1 MKKLQILLFILLF
14 NVVAKAA
21 NQYLYRVH
29 VGSYKVTESPEAIKS
44 LPEVKKYMLPEGYHC
59 FFSGGYY
66 IYFKGALERL
76 KDIHK
81 KGFKKATIRVY
92 KNEKLILL
100 MDGLNH
106 IEEESINPT
115 PIPENE
121 ILDKQIFSLSKK
133 WTLRNRADFYREMI
147 IPSLTDTT
155 GYKPKN
161 ENLES
166 NWKFNL
172 NIFGQL
178 GWQKKS
184 SSAKDPHKEKIK
196 NKEENENTEEEE
208 EEEEE
213 IYDKAL
219 MAAIEEGIVEEKAE
233 EVIEENDENIELSDQ
248 FIPDENPVFKIYLA
262 SVKTGGIVPT
272 KIKYVPDIVYTYEK
286 KALTLYTVGYYVS
299 SAKAQADLAIYRDK
313 GFYNAKIIGI
323 YKTIVVS
330 QDIADEILSR
340 VQQEK

>member
-1 MKKLQILLFILLF
+1 MLLICEKDSL
-14 NVVAKAA
+14 
-21 NQYLYRVH
+21 
-29 VGSYKVTESPEAIKS
+29 STETA
-44 LPEVKKYMLPEGYHC
+44 
-59 FFSGGYY
+59 SG
-66 IYFKGALERL
+66 L
-76 KDIHK
+76 HK

-115 PIPENE
+115 TIPENE
-121 ILDKQIFSLSKK
+121 ILDKQIFSLSRK

-184 SSAKDPHKEKIK
+184 SSAKDPQKEKIK
-196 NKEENENTEEEE
+196 ARLKKD
-208 EEEEE
+208 
-213 IYDKAL
+213 YYSDL
-219 MAAIEEGIVEEKAE
+219 MVLAATQTRIQDNYM
-233 EVIEENDENIELSDQ
+233 EVIINLSDKFSKILRDNGYIKKLEYKPKEFWNFKENIELSDNHLCVRQ
-248 FIPDENPVFKIYLA
+248 VEFK
-262 SVKTGGIVPT
+262 
-272 KIKYVPDIVYTYEK
+272 
-286 KALTLYTVGYYVS
+286 
-299 SAKAQADLAIYRDK
+299 
-313 GFYNAKIIGI
+313 
-323 YKTIVVS
+323 
-330 QDIADEILSR
+330 SR
-340 VQQEK
+340 EEDY